1 MRPVNRYQAFRR
13 RGDNVARKSTHGVR
27 DKMSI
32 FLLLRLYASSLFHR
46 FGGAV
51 LVRTPSDDLTP
62 ATVLAVNQLSPVG
75 HVVAHFNDREIAS
88 LASATR
94 VEGGEFFYI
103 DSTRL
108 KEISN
113 GMV

>member
-1 MRPVNRYQAFRR
+1 MPPVNAIRLSDAEAITSP
-13 RGDNVARKSTHGVR
+13 GMSTHGVR

-32 FLLLRLYASSLFHR
+32 FLLFRLYASSLFHR
-46 FGGAV
+46 FGWAG

-62 ATVLAVNQLSPVG
+62 ATALAVNQLSPVG
-75 HVVAHFNDREIAS
+75 HIVAQFNDREIAS

-94 VEGGEFFYI
+94 VEGGELFYFA
-103 DSTRL
+103 STRL